1 MFRLFKKEPIKFPE
15 LKVGDWVYFKE
26 EDYWEEPRGKKTGFS
41 QLSIAY
47 IHFRVDKPYRVCFI
61 ESNGG
66 YFIEADSLILHVIY
80 RDCIDRIA
88 EREKCN
94 D

>member
-1 MFRLFKKEPIKFPE
+1 MFGLFKQPIKFPK

-26 EDYWEEPRGKKTGFS
+26 EDYWEEPSGKKTGFS
-41 QLSIAY
+41 QVSITHY